1 MSNMKKPSTLVEIL
15 KLMAALILGTF
26 LWLLIFTVTTTPED
40 AEMTQEPFQGACF
53 ICGALTGLVITFGLK
68 FNAMHQAQQRTKA
81 MRSNIGIF
89 EERATRLLDKANRVA
104 DKYMNFEG
112 SVQVDIA
119 HERNS
124 GSRIKGKIHSA
135 HQFQAALENY
145 PDLKANESIMELLR
159 QIQDCENG
167 LASEKLAYNSAV
179 EQYNLLIHSFPATIL
194 RKLFHFADAEFYQGI
209 DEGDIISD
217 DALGI

>member
-1 MSNMKKPSTLVEIL
+1 MDIMKKPSTLVEVI
-15 KLMAALILGTF
+15 KLIITLILC
-26 LWLLIFTVTTTPED
+26 WLLWVIIFSFTSPPE
-40 AEMTQEPFQGACF
+40 AEEMVEPFRGACLIF
-53 ICGALTGLVITFGLK
+53 GTLTALVITFGLK
-68 FNAMHQAQQRTKA
+68 FNSMHQAQQRTKA

-135 HQFQAALENY
+135 HQFQTALENY

-194 RKLFHFADAEFYQGI
+194 RKLFHFADAEFYQGAE
-209 DEGDIISD
+209 DSDMISD
-217 DALGI
+217 EALGI

>member
-1 MSNMKKPSTLVEIL
+1 
-15 KLMAALILGTF
+15 
-26 LWLLIFTVTTTPED
+26 
-40 AEMTQEPFQGACF
+40 
-53 ICGALTGLVITFGLK
+53 
-68 FNAMHQAQQRTKA
+68 
-81 MRSNIGIF
+81 
-89 EERATRLLDKANRVA
+89 
-104 DKYMNFEG
+104 MNFEG

-135 HQFQAALENY
+135 HQFQTALENY

-194 RKLFHFADAEFYQGI
+194 RKLFHFADAEFYQGAEDSDMVS
-209 DEGDIISD
+209 DE
-217 DALGI
+217 ALGI